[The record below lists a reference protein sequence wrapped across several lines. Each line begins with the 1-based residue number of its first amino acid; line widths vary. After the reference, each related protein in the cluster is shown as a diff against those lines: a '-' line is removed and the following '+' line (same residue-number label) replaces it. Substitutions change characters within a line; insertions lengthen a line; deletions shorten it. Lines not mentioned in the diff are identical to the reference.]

1 MDKPVAAGLRVSK
14 LARNGA
20 LAAGGLV
27 LLAVLLVPAVR
38 RWSRAERSIDASTIR
53 IGTVTRGDL
62 RRELSVQAR
71 IVAAQNPT
79 LTSPAQGVVRV
90 KTRAGAEIR
99 QGEVLASID
108 STELRSALAQAEALL
123 LSMQSDLERQ
133 KIVSRQAQLRA
144 AQGIELLTLRLEA
157 ARRNLVRYETTFREG
172 LSNRSDYETAQDEVR
187 IAEMQLAQA
196 GRESE
201 LERETSAFD
210 IRSREQ
216 AVQRQLAATG
226 ELRRKVDELTVRAP
240 FDGIVASIA
249 VEDGNSV
256 GPNQAV
262 VSVVSLASLELEI
275 ALPEEYAAET
285 KPGTVA
291 SIQFAGR
298 DYQGRVTAVSPEV
311 VNSQVEAIVAFDGE
325 RPAGLKQ
332 NQRVTTRLVFESKR
346 NVLKAPRGA
355 FLESGGGRHAY
366 VVDEKDGL
374 ATRRAISV
382 GSTSLGEVEVIDGL
396 EAGERIIVSDT
407 SAFEGARAVLL
418 R

>member
-1 MDKPVAAGLRVSK
+1 MDKPVAQGFRVSK
-14 LARNGA
+14 VARNSIV
-20 LAAGGLV
+20 AAGVVLV
-27 LLAVLLVPAVR
+27 AAVLLIPVVR
-38 RWSRAERSIDASTIR
+38 RWSRADRSIDASTVR

-71 IVAAQNPT
+71 VVAAQNPT

-90 KTRAGAEIR
+90 KTRPGAEIR
-99 QGEVLASID
+99 QGDVLAAID
-108 STELRSALAQAEALL
+108 STELRSALAQAESML
-123 LSMQSDLERQ
+123 LSMQSELERQ
-133 KIVSRQAQLRA
+133 KIVSRQSQLRA
-144 AQGIELLTLRLEA
+144 AQGIDLLTLRLEA
-157 ARRNLVRYETTFREG
+157 AQRNLVRHETTFREG
-172 LSNRSDYETAQDEVR
+172 LSNRSEYETAQDGVR
-187 IAEMQLAQA
+187 IAQLELDQA
-196 GRESE
+196 RRQSE

-240 FDGIVASIA
+240 FDGIVASVA
-249 VEDGNSV
+249 VEDGNAV

-291 SIQFAGR
+291 SIQVAGR
-298 DYQGRVTAVSPEV
+298 DYEGRVTAVSPEV

-325 RPAGLKQ
+325 RPAALKQ

-346 NVLKAPRGA
+346 DVLKAPRGA

-366 VVDEKDGL
+366 VVDEKGGL
-374 ATRRAISV
+374 ATRRPISV
-382 GSTSLGEVEVIDGL
+382 GSTSLGEVEILEGL
-396 EAGERIIVSDT
+396 EPGERIIVSDT